1 MLTLGLLCLRFVFKK
16 DARKTFLVG
25 FGVSC
30 IHHLAL
36 FTNNMRGYTSI
47 SALMITLLTEWP
59 ALVVAEHVIRTL
71 FLKHLKL
78 AKYARH
84 ALLVIFVAIVSK
96 HVQLEHIDRV
106 LLPNLKG
113 VHMQSFGTAMFRLT
127 TCAVPK
133 FLLPEPLPCRC
144 TPEDDAILVIATPAK
159 SGALLAGK
167 ILLDVG
173 MSCHFCVA
181 SGERSHA
188 GIPGPVESNPTYKG
202 EMLHAIIN
210 MRDWG
215 KYVGDQS
222 YRCATILRDPMAR
235 LRSLY
240 LYARAGGEGWF
251 RRDSGFMQMLRVRNL
266 TESLDLYWKNFG
278 RDYIVQ
284 AHEYDRFNIETQNC
298 DVYRLNEFKQ
308 DFDTTVRRLLV
319 ETWKLQEDTSEIL
332 LEKLRHHDI
341 SSSSQKKE
349 RDPHVSSTNYSPE
362 FILNVTRGLKS
373 MKEVMRVVEEQRAV
387 VPY

>member
-181 SGERSHA
+181 SGE
-188 GIPGPVESNPTYKG
+188 
-202 EMLHAIIN
+202 
-210 MRDWG
+210 
-215 KYVGDQS
+215 
-222 YRCATILRDPMAR
+222 
-235 LRSLY
+235 
-240 LYARAGGEGWF
+240 
-251 RRDSGFMQMLRVRNL
+251 
-266 TESLDLYWKNFG
+266 
-278 RDYIVQ
+278 
-284 AHEYDRFNIETQNC
+284 
-298 DVYRLNEFKQ
+298 
-308 DFDTTVRRLLV
+308 
-319 ETWKLQEDTSEIL
+319 
-332 LEKLRHHDI
+332 
-341 SSSSQKKE
+341 
-349 RDPHVSSTNYSPE
+349 
-362 FILNVTRGLKS
+362 
-373 MKEVMRVVEEQRAV
+373 
-387 VPY
+387 

>member
-1 MLTLGLLCLRFVFKK
+1 MLTLGLLCLRFVLKK

-47 SALMITLLTEWP
+47 SALIITLSTEWP
-59 ALVVAEHVIRTL
+59 ALVVAEHAIRTL

-84 ALLVIFVAIVSK
+84 ALLIIFVAIVSN

-106 LLPNLKG
+106 LLPNLPG

-133 FLLPEPLPCRC
+133 FLLPEPLPCRR
-144 TPEDDAILVIATPAK
+144 TPEDDAILVVATPAK

-181 SGERSHA
+181 SGERSRA

-215 KYVGDQS
+215 TRSNSLFSCFYHKCHS
-222 YRCATILRDPMAR
+222 NYRRIVSLTCAARRKSLENQRSNEHSVMTNATI
-235 LRSLY
+235 
-240 LYARAGGEGWF
+240 E
-251 RRDSGFMQMLRVRNL
+251 QVR
-266 TESLDLYWKNFG
+266 
-278 RDYIVQ
+278 
-284 AHEYDRFNIETQNC
+284 
-298 DVYRLNEFKQ
+298 
-308 DFDTTVRRLLV
+308 
-319 ETWKLQEDTSEIL
+319 TSEINPI
-332 LEKLRHHDI
+332 D
-341 SSSSQKKE
+341 
-349 RDPHVSSTNYSPE
+349 
-362 FILNVTRGLKS
+362 
-373 MKEVMRVVEEQRAV
+373 
-387 VPY
+387 VPLY